1 MGWKPFCIG
10 LLIGLLGATLAV
22 GLYSCGGPASTPTVA
37 ATATPPP
44 ALTVQ
49 RVIQGFRDAG
59 LRVETTT
66 DPLTYRC
73 ITDGP
78 GLIEYQT
85 FGTNR
90 ATVSLNVVASF
101 ANPRQAEDARAA
113 CTVGILSGYRR
124 EAIILVVSGS
134 TPYQPYFTVLQ
145 ALR

>member
-10 LLIGLLGATLAV
+10 LLIGLFGATLVV
-22 GLYSCGGPASTPTVA
+22 GLYSCGAAAPTSTPIPTP
-37 ATATPPP
+37 TPPP
-44 ALTVQ
+44 LSVQ

-73 ITDGP
+73 ISDAP
-78 GLIEYQT
+78 GLIEYQM
-85 FGTNR
+85 FGTSR
-90 ATVSLNVVASF
+90 TTGTLNVVASF
-101 ANPRQAEDARAA
+101 ASPRQAEDARAA

-124 EAIILVVSGS
+124 ETIILVVSGN

-145 ALR
+145 SLR